1 MIAAKFGSFLMIDIS
16 MAAFACVAVIVLA
29 TAFTQA
35 VVGFG
40 FSLLSV
46 PILMNVIGM
55 HQAVILASL
64 VGTANNIYQYRDLRH
79 DQDKVQ
85 VKRFLWATFIG
96 APFGIVAFVFLN
108 QHVLKIL
115 LGVGVLLG
123 LFLLVRGKDLSS
135 AHISLDW
142 SMGIA
147 SGFLL
152 TSTSTNGPPLVF
164 ALQARKSEP
173 QVFRSTLNMIFL
185 ISGIYGL
192 VLFAGFGK
200 IHTSDLWLAMFV
212 LPAMV
217 VGVSVGKVVRQR
229 VHPDRFRI
237 AVLVLLAVAGL
248 NSVYSGL
255 FQ

>member
-1 MIAAKFGSFLMIDIS
+1 MEISVVTFLGAAL
-16 MAAFACVAVIVLA
+16 IVFA
-29 TAFTQA
+29 TAFTQS

-40 FSLLSV
+40 FALLSV
-46 PILMNVIGM
+46 PILMQIIGL

-64 VGTANNIYQYRDLRH
+64 IGTANNLYQYRDLRH

-85 VKRFLWATFIG
+85 VQRFLWASFIG
-96 APFGIVAFVFLN
+96 APIGLVAFIYAD
-108 QHVLKIL
+108 QHVLKIF

-123 LFLLVRGKDLSS
+123 VILLIYGRDLSE

-142 SMGIA
+142 TMGII

-164 ALQARKSEP
+164 ALQARKSAP
-173 QVFRSTLNMIFL
+173 HVFRSTLNMIFL
-185 ISGIYGL
+185 VSGLYGL
-192 VLFAGFGK
+192 LLFAIFGE
-200 IHTSDLWLAMFV
+200 IGTADLWLAGSVLPSMFV
-212 LPAMV
+212 
-217 VGVSVGKVVRQR
+217 GVAFGKVVRNR

-237 AVLVLLAVAGL
+237 AVLVLLALAGC